1 MKKYIAVVLTV
12 ILSEIFGIALHELS
26 HLIVLIAFKGNLTGL
41 NFGVVSSVEGYVP
54 YKAVPYIAMA
64 PFVIPTILFLT
75 CLTFKLIRKHF
86 YASLV
91 VVVLSGATVRTTLMN
106 LIALCIN
113 PVNAQTRATWDL
125 ILAIDS
131 SIRLGY
137 VFVIVSILCVIASS
151 YVFYRHIRALL
162 ALLED

>member
-12 ILSEIFGIALHELS
+12 ILSEIFGIVLHELS

-41 NFGVVSSVEGYVP
+41 NFGVVSSIEGYVP

-64 PFVIPTILFLT
+64 PFVIPTILLLT
-75 CLTFKLIRKHF
+75 CLIFKSIRKHF

-106 LIALCIN
+106 LIALCID

-131 SIRLGY
+131 CISLGY
-137 VFVIVSILCVIASS
+137 VFVIVSTLCIIASS
-151 YVFYRHIRALL
+151 YVFYRHTRVMLS
-162 ALLED
+162 LLED